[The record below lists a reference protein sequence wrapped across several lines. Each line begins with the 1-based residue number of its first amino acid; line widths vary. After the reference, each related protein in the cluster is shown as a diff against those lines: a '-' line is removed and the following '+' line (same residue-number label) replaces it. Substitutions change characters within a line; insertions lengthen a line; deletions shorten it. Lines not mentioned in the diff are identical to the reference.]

1 MAASL
6 ARKIGIAAAA
16 VVGAVIVLLVALVL
30 LLDSGVATKR
40 AVDMVLPRVS
50 ATLGRE
56 VTLKGADLK
65 LFPNPRVR
73 LDGLAVAGR
82 PGEPALVQ
90 LDSLDVEVGLWPLLR
105 SLGKEIDVRA
115 FALVRPTVNLVRAKD
130 GTWNY
135 EGLGA
140 PKAGAPPPAE
150 KPGPEGGGTAVAVQS
165 VRIEKAAIRV
175 LDRTL
180 GKEDQGIALSDLD
193 VEATGVGPGL
203 PFDARVAAALADAKQ
218 NLHAQLSVARLPSGI
233 PQAPQDW
240 PQVQGKVQLG
250 ALALDRLRSLFPAD
264 VGAIV
269 RGGTVGLD
277 LSLSTAE
284 PRAYKLDGSG
294 DLKDVKLRG
303 QAASGRFRFAGT
315 WSPAKPDAAKIDLLD
330 LALRGPG
337 VDLGGS
343 ASIETPPVR
352 AWFVL
357 TGPLL
362 DLDAV
367 MGLLP
372 ESPEQA
378 KAKPPPGGELLPEA
392 TRRQLSSATARGTIA
407 IGTLKGGRLQ
417 ATDVKARA
425 VLSGGTMTL
434 EQMDATVFGGK
445 VSGAGTTVSL
455 AQPKPTW
462 KLAAN
467 LAGLDVAQAT
477 KAFAGEAPL
486 LGKIDGTLDVSGS
499 GTDWNE
505 MKKILTGLA
514 ALAVKD
520 GTLTTTGIGDQVL
533 GGLAKGLQ
541 AAGKGGA
548 AGKVEGIEGGK
559 TTFKNLSGK
568 FTVKDGFLVAQS
580 PFKTG
585 SDVGEI
591 TLGGRLGLDGELDLQ
606 GGVAVPK
613 AILAKAV
620 SGVPLPETLDVPLG
634 LGGTLGSPRVSVR
647 AGDAVQALVKGQVQQ
662 LKKSAQQQAESAGKK
677 ALEGIFKGFKK

>member
-6 ARKIGIAAAA
+6 ARKIAIAVAAAA
-16 VVGAVIVLLVALVL
+16 GAVVVLLVALVL
-30 LLDSGVATKR
+30 LVNSGVATKR
-40 AVDMVLPRVS
+40 AVDLVLPGVS
-50 ATLGRE
+50 RTLGRE

-73 LDGLAVAGR
+73 LAGLAVAGR
-82 PGEPALVQ
+82 PGEPALAE
-90 LDSLDVEVGLWPLLR
+90 LESLDVEVGLWPLLR

-140 PKAGAPPPAE
+140 QGAKAQEAPPS
-150 KPGPEGGGTAVAVQS
+150 KEGGGAAVAVQS
-165 VRIEKAAIRV
+165 VRIDKAAIRIV
-175 LDRTL
+175 DRTQ
-180 GKEDQGIALSDLD
+180 GKDDQGLALSDLD

-203 PFDARVAAALADAKQ
+203 PFDARVAAALADQKQ
-218 NLHAQLSVARLPSGI
+218 NLHAQLSVARLPSGV

-240 PQVQGKVQLG
+240 PQVQGKVQLA
-250 ALALDRLRSLFPAD
+250 ALALERLRSLFPAD
-264 VGAIV
+264 LGAIV

-277 LSLSTAE
+277 LSLTTDE

-303 QAASGRFRFAGT
+303 QPASGRFRFAAH
-315 WSPAKPDAAKIDLLD
+315 WSPAKADAAKIDVLD

-343 ASIETPPVR
+343 ASIETPPLR

-378 KAKPPPGGELLPEA
+378 KAPPPKGELVPEA
-392 TRRQLSSATARGTIA
+392 TRRQIQSATARGTIA
-407 IGTLKGGRLQ
+407 IGKVKGGRLE

-425 VLSGGTMTL
+425 VLSRGTMTL

-445 VSGAGTTVSL
+445 VSGAGTSVSL

-486 LGKIDGTLDVSGS
+486 LGKVDGTLDVSGA
-499 GTDWNE
+499 GTEWPE
-505 MKKILTGLA
+505 IKKILTGLA

-520 GTLTTTGIGDQVL
+520 GTLTTAGIGDQVL

-541 AAGKGGA
+541 AAGRGGA
-548 AGKVEGIEGGK
+548 AEKVSGYAGGK
-559 TTFKNLSGK
+559 TTFKNLAGK
-568 FTVKDGFLVAQS
+568 FVVKDGYLAAQS
-580 PFKTG
+580 PLKFG
-585 SDVGEI
+585 SDAGEI
-591 TLGGRLGLDGELDLQ
+591 TLGGRLGLGGELDLQ

-613 AILAKAV
+613 AILARAV
-620 SGVPLPETLDVPLG
+620 SGVPLPEKLDVPLG
-634 LGGTLGSPRVSVR
+634 LGGTLTSPSVSVR
-647 AGDAVQALVKGQVQQ
+647 AGEAVQGLLKGQVEQV
-662 LKKSAQQQAESAGKK
+662 KKSARQEAEKAGKK
-677 ALEGIFKGFKK
+677 ALEGIFDRFKK